1 MADQKQVIDLKGVG
15 GYIRPEKLEE
25 LLAQK
30 YGRKIKVEV
39 KIDECYVFDAPGK
52 PTQYHSTL
60 PWTARQHNA
69 TIANGVDKAVELPA
83 SIDQALPNAAV
94 KESGNEKESISP
106 ETSERALESSATI
119 TLTVTL
125 LAESAIHEAP
135 VKESSPSSS
144 SKRPDA
150 GKVVMVTASSGT
162 GGFLGIPHM
171 KERVYENRMSY
182 ADRHGYEHM
191 WANISTYNLSHGE
204 PIYWNKIPVLQEAF
218 IRYPD
223 VEWVWWMDMDIII
236 TNHSL
241 SLWDHVLSPEGM
253 ARNVVLDQMINK
265 PGGGASGW
273 KTPPSYNYSEV
284 NFMIASGGWGMN
296 IGNFLM
302 RRSYWS
308 EWLLDLWIDPFY
320 IKEFTTFPE
329 NDGWTHMYRHHPIV
343 RKHTV
348 CTNQRALNA
357 YPSYNH
363 LGEHWQP
370 GDHSVHFAGCGAN
383 AKCPAR
389 WDEYWELKEKYDV
402 PAEVKKKLADG
413 TAEIENIQKGIGLPE
428 GADEEAV
435 VD

>member
-1 MADQKQVIDLKGVG
+1 MIINALTTPI
-15 GYIRPEKLEE
+15 
-25 LLAQK
+25 
-30 YGRKIKVEV
+30 RKILSLTSIALAIVYCLFRFTSLSL
-39 KIDECYVFDAPGK
+39 DTPLRA
-52 PTQYHSTL
+52 
-60 PWTARQHNA
+60 ANQHNV
-69 TIANGVDKAVELPA
+69 TTLSVVDKVTGPA
-83 SIDQALPNAAV
+83 SSANKILPTKLADA
-94 KESGNEKESISP
+94 KEKEA
-106 ETSERALESSATI
+106 TSTKTDEKAIGSSAAAQSTGSVS
-119 TLTVTL
+119 TTSATHEVPAT
-125 LAESAIHEAP
+125 ESKAA
-135 VKESSPSSS
+135 SSS
-144 SKRPDA
+144 SSGEGPNA

-182 ADRHGYEHM
+182 ADRHGYELM
-191 WANISTYNLSHGE
+191 WANISTYNLSHDE

-223 VEWVWWMDMDIII
+223 AEWLWWMDMDIII
-236 TNHSL
+236 MNHSL

-253 ARNVVLDQMINK
+253 ARNAVLDTVINK

-296 IGNFLM
+296 IGNFFM

-308 EWLLDLWIDPFY
+308 QWVLDLWIDPMY
-320 IKEFTTFPE
+320 VKAFTTFPE

-343 RKHTV
+343 QKHTV

-357 YPSYNH
+357 YPAYNP

-383 AKCPAR
+383 AKCPGY
-389 WDEYWELKEKYDV
+389 WDEYWEKRESYEV
-402 PAEVKKKLADG
+402 PAFVKQKLEDG
-413 TAEIENIQKGIGLPE
+413 TAEIENIQKGIGLPD
-428 GADEEAV
+428 GANLDEV
-435 VD
+435 RD